1 MTLIK
6 ICGITNTD
14 DAMACAELGAD
25 MIGFIFAD
33 SPRRVDLDT
42 AAGIIGALRIAA
54 SPHSPSPTSHP
65 PSPIPHPLSVGV
77 FTEQADDILRIADEC
92 GLDFVQLHGD
102 QSEDFAEAIG
112 PDRVIRVVRV
122 KDEFSIDSLAD
133 YRSAHCYLLDT
144 YRKGKPGGT
153 GETFDW
159 SLAILAR
166 NLLRKPIILAGGLN
180 PGNVFDAIMAVQP
193 YGVDVSSGVES
204 SPGKKDFAKVKEFI
218 DHVREADD
226 AA

>member
-14 DAMACAELGAD
+14 DAIACAELGVD
-25 MIGFIFAD
+25 MLGFIFAD
-33 SPRRVDLDT
+33 SPRRVDTGT
-42 AAGIIGALRIAA
+42 AAGIIGAVRRIDRPGTLA
-54 SPHSPSPTSHP
+54 PDV
-65 PSPIPHPLSVGV
+65 PLFVGV
-77 FTEQADDILRIADEC
+77 FTEQSDDILRIADEC

-102 QSEDFAEAIG
+102 QSEEFAAAIG

-133 YRSAHCYLLDT
+133 YQSAYCYLLDT

-180 PGNVFDAIMAVQP
+180 PGNVFDAILAVRP
-193 YGVDVSSGVES
+193 YAVDVSSGVES
-204 SPGKKDFAKVKEFI
+204 SPGRKDLAKVKEFI